1 MKKYVI
7 GVDVG
12 GTNIRAA
19 LINIDGDVELKVKEL
34 TGSEPLKVLLSLVDS
49 LFAQQGNNIY
59 GIGLAVA
66 GIVDTRNGI
75 VLRSPNIQKL
85 TGLNLKNEFIDRYK
99 KCIVIENDANAAA
112 YGEKFSGSGRNFK
125 DFVILTLGTGIGGG
139 IVINNRLLS
148 VASEIGHMSINANGL
163 PCACGSIG
171 CLEAYA
177 SASAISSTAI
187 SEIERGKE
195 SILKDLYSGN
205 LYKITT
211 EDIYNAALEGDSLSR
226 MVLKEAGRN
235 LGIGIANII
244 NIFSPEAVI
253 LTGGLLGAWNIYI
266 DSAIKEAS
274 KRTLKELYQKVKI
287 IPSLLGD
294 DAGVIGAARLVFEE
308 CKIDG

>member
-1 MKKYVI
+1 MKKYAI
-7 GVDVG
+7 GVDIG

-19 LINIDGDVELKVKEL
+19 LINSDGDVELKVKEL
-34 TGSEPLKVLLSLVDS
+34 TGSDPLTVLFKLIDS
-49 LFAQQGNNIY
+49 LYAQQGDNIY

-66 GIVDTRNGI
+66 GIVDRYNGI
-75 VLRSPNIQKL
+75 VIRSPNIQRL
-85 TGLNLKNEFIDRYK
+85 TGLTLKSEIANKYNN
-99 KCIVIENDANAAA
+99 CVVIENDANAAA
-112 YGEKFSGSGRNFK
+112 YGEKCAGSGRNFR
-125 DFVILTLGTGIGGG
+125 DFVTLTLGTGIGGG
-139 IVINNRLLS
+139 IVINDRLLP
-148 VASEIGHMSINANGL
+148 AAAEIGHISINANGL

-171 CLEAYA
+171 CLETYA
-177 SASAISSTAI
+177 SASAIASSAV
-187 SEIERGKE
+187 SEIEKGKE
-195 SILKDLYSGN
+195 SILKDLYGGN

-226 MVLKEAGRN
+226 TVLKEAGKS

-294 DAGVIGAARLVFEE
+294 DAGIIGAARLVFEE
-308 CKIDG
+308 CRIDG